1 MKHRP
6 TGSSAEILKLC
17 DDSEGIVG
25 LILSETT
32 EEAEMIETNV
42 T

>member
-6 TGSSAEILKLC
+6 VGSLAEILKLC

-25 LILSETT
+25 LVLPETT
-32 EEAEMIETNV
+32 EEVEMIETNV